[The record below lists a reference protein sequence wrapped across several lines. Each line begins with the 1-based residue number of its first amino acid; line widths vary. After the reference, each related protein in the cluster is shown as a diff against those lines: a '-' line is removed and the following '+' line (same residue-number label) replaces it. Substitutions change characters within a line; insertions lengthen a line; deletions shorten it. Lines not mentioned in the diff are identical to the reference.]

1 MQPTGG
7 GETEFTHIHPTIKVK
22 PKLGRMI
29 LWPSQRDSDSLVPD
43 ERTTH
48 QACNVTEGIK
58 QAANLW
64 VHLYDYQTPSTIGCE
79 G

>member
-1 MQPTGG
+1 
-7 GETEFTHIHPTIKVK
+7 VK

-29 LWPSQRDSDSLVPD
+29 IWPSMRDSNSMMVD
-43 ERTTH
+43 ERTHH
-48 QACNVTEGIK
+48 QACNVTEGVK

-64 VHLYDYQTPSTIGCE
+64 VHLYDYQTPSHLGCE